1 MSDIREVTGTAFVV
15 AEFRSRENEE
25 PHPLYVDPI
34 VCIFLD
40 ARTRAAADAIRA
52 DFPAGENMPRLRT
65 RYYDDRLAEQI
76 AQGCR
81 QVVILGAGLDT
92 RGVRKRA
99 PGVAYFEIDDAGTLD
114 LKKTRYAA
122 NRIDA
127 QVTFIPGNYVASG
140 VIPLLEANGFDTG
153 LPSFF
158 IWEGNTMYLT
168 RPDVMKVVEG
178 LTQERFPGVPVVPS
192 MSTGATDSRF
202 LRNLGMPMYGVSG
215 LFVDPAEIQLEPEA
229 LSIAPAHAV
238 GDLRHDLVGEA
249 RPHLLAGLIHPRVEP
264 HGRTP
269 RRGLPWPGLGACGRG
284 RRPHRRPLAVARF
297 RPPEHRAVRDGGGI
311 WAPARDADFAD
322 TLSAR
327 VVRPFQPPLHHA
339 HERRLPGSPG
349 RLDPDCD
356 RRLGVWVLDAAR
368 DGVRVDAVA
377 EAVIR
382 RPQVAADRL
391 LLVSD
396 DLALG
401 GLRLAV
407 LNGHFATLEGI
418 SKR

>member
-1 MSDIREVTGTAFVV
+1 MSDIKEVTGTAFIV
-15 AEFRSRENEE
+15 AEFRARENEE

-92 RGVRKRA
+92 RGVRKCA

-127 QVTFIPGNYVASG
+127 QVTFIPGDYVASG

-168 RPDVMKVVEG
+168 RPDVMKVLGDLKENLPSFAISFDYMDEAVVG
-178 LTQERFPGVPVVPS
+178 MTTGDAGATAFVERFAA
-192 MSTGATDSRF
+192 MGAPWTF
-202 LRNLGMPMYGVSG
+202 G
-215 LFVDPAEIQLEPEA
+215 F
-229 LSIAPAHAV
+229 
-238 GDLRHDLVGEA
+238 HDLA
-249 RPHLLAGLIHPRVEP
+249 ALAGGAGLAIADATNVGKLHRFFWPDRPVESIIYD
-264 HGRTP
+264 HYFLCT
-269 RRGLPWPGLGACGRG
+269 LTS
-284 RRPHRRPLAVARF
+284 
-297 RPPEHRAVRDGGGI
+297 PPA
-311 WAPARDADFAD
+311 
-322 TLSAR
+322 
-327 VVRPFQPPLHHA
+327 
-339 HERRLPGSPG
+339 
-349 RLDPDCD
+349 
-356 RRLGVWVLDAAR
+356 
-368 DGVRVDAVA
+368 
-377 EAVIR
+377 
-382 RPQVAADRL
+382 
-391 LLVSD
+391 
-396 DLALG
+396 
-401 GLRLAV
+401 
-407 LNGHFATLEGI
+407 
-418 SKR
+418 